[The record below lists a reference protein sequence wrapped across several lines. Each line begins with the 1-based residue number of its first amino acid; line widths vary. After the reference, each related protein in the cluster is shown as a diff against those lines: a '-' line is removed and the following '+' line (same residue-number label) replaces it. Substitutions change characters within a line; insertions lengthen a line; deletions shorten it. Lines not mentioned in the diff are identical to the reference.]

1 MKRHLCAAALALLAA
16 STPATAFRG
25 DQYVGEVKA
34 FPFDYCPE
42 EWVPADG
49 RLMLIAGNVKLF
61 SLLSTRY
68 GGDGSRTFALP
79 DLRGAALVSKDQD
92 NLKDR
97 HGEPV
102 KPVAQVHWCI
112 AVEGNWPAR
121 H

>member
-1 MKRHLCAAALALLAA
+1 MKQLLCAAALALLAA

-25 DQYVGEVKA
+25 DQYVGEVRA
-34 FPFDYCPE
+34 FPLDYCPE

-68 GGDGSRTFALP
+68 GGDGSHTFALP

-92 NLKDR
+92 SKKHWNGD
-97 HGEPV
+97 PMM
-102 KPVAQVHWCI
+102 PVAQVHWCI
-112 AVEGNWPAR
+112 AIEGNWPAR